1 MNTSMKKNLVN
12 LRVDFAFKRLFGVE
26 GNEDIL
32 IGFLNA
38 VLQSYLDEEII
49 SLHLDDPHLP
59 REQKDDKLSI
69 LDLRATLNNGI
80 KLNIEIQVRDKKDI
94 IERSLFYWAGMYY
107 SQMIQGMK
115 YTELRPTI
123 CINIVDFILFP
134 EEEDFHN
141 VGVVMNKKSEHII
154 SENMQLHFLEIP
166 KVIREWQEDRMDPWD
181 DILARWLLLFPVYE
195 DEKLKTILEG
205 IAMEKD
211 PVLKKAIEDWE
222 RLSSDKD
229 FLRLFEA
236 REKAIK
242 DRISEIE
249 TAEEKAAK
257 KAAKEAR
264 TATKIE
270 MIHNLIKV
278 GVPIEKIS
286 EATELSVEEVNEI
299 LKHKE

>member
-1 MNTSMKKNLVN
+1 MSVYAKKGLVN
-12 LRVDFAFKRLFGVE
+12 LRVDYAFKRLFGVE

-38 VLQSYLDEEII
+38 VLQSSINEEIT

-69 LDLRATLNNGI
+69 LDLRATLNSGI
-80 KLNIEIQVRDKKDI
+80 KINIEIQVRDKKDM
-94 IERSLFYWAGMYY
+94 IERSLFYWSGMYY
-107 SQMIQGMK
+107 SQMTQGMK

-134 EEEDFHN
+134 EEKEFHN
-141 VGVVMNKKSEHII
+141 VNTVMNIKSKRII
-154 SENMQLHFLEIP
+154 TENMQLHFLEIP
-166 KVIREWQEDRMDPWD
+166 KVIQEWQGERMDPWED
-181 DILARWLLLFPVYE
+181 SLARWLLLFPAHE
-195 DEKLKTILEG
+195 DERLTTILEA

-222 RLSSDKD
+222 RLSSDKE
-229 FLRLFEA
+229 FLRLYWA
-236 REKAIK
+236 REKEIK

-257 KAAKEAR
+257 EAK
-264 TATKIE
+264 IQLIQN
-270 MIHNLIKV
+270 MIKV
-278 GVPIEKIS
+278 GVPIEKVA
-286 EATELSVEEVNEI
+286 EAAELSVEEVNKI
-299 LKHKE
+299 LRNKK

>member
-1 MNTSMKKNLVN
+1 MSIYVKKSLVN

-38 VLQSYLDEEII
+38 VLQSSIKEEIT

-69 LDLRATLNNGI
+69 LDLRATLNSGI
-80 KLNIEIQVRDKKDI
+80 KINIEIQVRDKKDM
-94 IERSLFYWAGMYY
+94 IERSLFYWSGMYY

-123 CINIVDFILFP
+123 CINILDFILFP

-141 VGVVMNKKSEHII
+141 VGVVMNKKSKHVLT
-154 SENMQLHFLEIP
+154 ENMQVHFLEIP
-166 KVIREWQEDRMDPWD
+166 KVIQEWQGERMNPWEDS
-181 DILARWLLLFPVYE
+181 LARWLLLFPAYE
-195 DEKLKTILEG
+195 DERLTTILEA

-229 FLRLFEA
+229 FLRLYWA
-236 REKAIK
+236 REKEIK
-242 DRISEIE
+242 DRMSEIE
-249 TAEEKAAK
+249 TAEDKAK
-257 KAAKEAR
+257 KQ
-264 TATKIE
+264 
-270 MIHNLIKV
+270 LIKNLVKV
-278 GVPIEKIS
+278 GLPIDKVA
-286 EATELSVEEVNEI
+286 EAAELSVEEVNEI
-299 LKHKE
+299 LKSKE

>member
-26 GNEDIL
+26 GNEEIL
-32 IGFLNA
+32 IGFLNE
-38 VLQSYLDEEII
+38 VLQSSLDEEII

-80 KLNIEIQVRDKKDI
+80 KLNIEIQVRDKKDM

-107 SQMIQGMK
+107 SQMTQGMK

-134 EEEDFHN
+134 EEDFHN
-141 VGVVMNKKSEHII
+141 VGVVMNKESEHII

-166 KVIREWQEDRMDPWD
+166 KVIREWQEGRMDPWD
-181 DILARWLLLFPVYE
+181 DMLARWILLFPAYE
-195 DEKLKTILEG
+195 DDKLTTILEG

-211 PVLKKAIEDWE
+211 PVLKKALEDWE

-229 FLRLFEA
+229 FLRLYEA

-249 TAEEKAAK
+249 TAEEKAAR
-257 KAAKEAR
+257 EAR
-264 TATKIE
+264 MATKIE
-270 MIHNLIKV
+270 MIHNLFNV
-278 GVPIEKIS
+278 GVPIEKIAA
-286 EATELSVEEVNEI
+286 ATELSVEEVNKI
-299 LKHKE
+299 LINKE

>member
-1 MNTSMKKNLVN
+1 MN

-38 VLQSYLDEEII
+38 VLQSSIDEEIT

-59 REQKDDKLSI
+59 REQKGDKLSI

-80 KLNIEIQVRDKKDI
+80 KLNIEIQVRDKKDM
-94 IERSLFYWAGMYY
+94 IERSLFYWSGMYY
-107 SQMIQGMK
+107 SQMTQGMK

-134 EEEDFHN
+134 EEQEFHN
-141 VGVVMNKKSEHII
+141 VNTVMNKKSKRII
-154 SENMQLHFLEIP
+154 TENMQLHFLEIP
-166 KVIREWQEDRMDPWD
+166 KVIQEWQGERMNPWEDS
-181 DILARWLLLFPVYE
+181 LARWLLLFPAHE
-195 DEKLKTILEG
+195 DERLTTILEA

-229 FLRLFEA
+229 FLRLYEA

-257 KAAKEAR
+257 KAAEI
-264 TATKIE
+264 ATKKPQKR
-270 MIHNLIKV
+270 L
-278 GVPIEKIS
+278 
-286 EATELSVEEVNEI
+286 ELQ
-299 LKHKE
+299 LR

>member
-1 MNTSMKKNLVN
+1 M
-12 LRVDFAFKRLFGVE
+12 FGVE

-38 VLQSYLDEEII
+38 VLQSSIDEEIK

-69 LDLRATLNNGI
+69 LDLRATLNSGI
-80 KLNIEIQVRDKKDI
+80 KINIEIQVRDKKDM
-94 IERSLFYWAGMYY
+94 IERSLFYWSGMYY
-107 SQMIQGMK
+107 SQMTQGMK

-134 EEEDFHN
+134 EEKEFHN
-141 VGVVMNKKSEHII
+141 VNTVMNIKSKRII
-154 SENMQLHFLEIP
+154 TENMQLHFLEIP
-166 KVIREWQEDRMDPWD
+166 KVIQEWQGERMDPWED
-181 DILARWLLLFPVYE
+181 SLARWLLLFPAHE
-195 DEKLKTILEG
+195 DERLTTILEA

-222 RLSSDKD
+222 RLSSDKE
-229 FLRLFEA
+229 FLRLYWA
-236 REKAIK
+236 REKEIK

-257 KAAKEAR
+257 EAK
-264 TATKIE
+264 IQLIQN
-270 MIHNLIKV
+270 MIKV
-278 GVPIEKIS
+278 GVPIEKVA
-286 EATELSVEEVNEI
+286 EAAELSVEEVNKI
-299 LKHKE
+299 LRNKK